1 MLDYQRWFIQ
11 DCIKEGA
18 LQFGTYSLKSGR
30 TSPYFFNTGQFNTG
44 RSIYRLGLAYANAIV
59 NYQIQFDAVFGPA
72 YKGIPLGSAVSIALS
87 EEHNRDM
94 PFSFDRKE
102 EKDHGEGG
110 GLLGAP
116 LKNRVLIVDDVI
128 SSGLSVKRAMSL
140 IRNEGAQTIGVCIA
154 LDREERGTTRESAAA
169 EISEQYKIKVYSIIG
184 LSDIVAYL
192 QETGGFSEQLKAIEA
207 YRKKYGT

>member
-1 MLDYQRWFIQ
+1 M
-11 DCIKEGA
+11 
-18 LQFGTYSLKSGR
+18 
-30 TSPYFFNTGQFNTG
+30 
-44 RSIYRLGLAYANAIV
+44 
-59 NYQIQFDAVFGPA
+59 
-72 YKGIPLGSAVSIALS
+72 
-87 EEHNRDM
+87 
-94 PFSFDRKE
+94 
-102 EKDHGEGG
+102 
-110 GLLGAP
+110 LGAP
-116 LKNRVLIVDDVI
+116 LKNKVLIVDDVI